1 MNLGR
6 RVKIRRGCWWS
17 REIDFDGT
25 VEDIDCGTCHED
37 MVGGLVPA
45 EHQIAAGK
53 VIEDGPIGTFGQD
66 SRDANCRG
74 AGTAGPGFP
83 GSTFPGPLSDFAS
96 SENFDEF
103 DIGSFWESRIVFDH
117 RTDAKDQ
124 FVVQFGN
131 EDHAVWVTHR
141 DAGSV
146 ECVAFVFQFMVDDRL
161 VGRSQVGRDLASE
174 QSWLAHIDGDLI
186 DHTLGDFEVQIEN
199 TGTGFDFEL
208 GFRGDFG
215 IMHELGNTSD
225 PVATHFRFAAVGIE
239 HAHFGIGDRGR
250 EDQDDSIATDSEA
263 SVGQFNGQPLEIFG
277 EGLREALDVDVVVT
291 SAVHFRERE
300 FHHVNPLFDLWE
312 SESHWRDIMLSSYK
326 DS

>member
-1 MNLGR
+1 M
-6 RVKIRRGCWWS
+6 
-17 REIDFDGT
+17 
-25 VEDIDCGTCHED
+25 
-37 MVGGLVPA
+37 
-45 EHQIAAGK
+45 
-53 VIEDGPIGTFGQD
+53 
-66 SRDANCRG
+66 
-74 AGTAGPGFP
+74 
-83 GSTFPGPLSDFAS
+83 
-96 SENFDEF
+96 
-103 DIGSFWESRIVFDH
+103 
-117 RTDAKDQ
+117 
-124 FVVQFGN
+124 
-131 EDHAVWVTHR
+131 
-141 DAGSV
+141 
-146 ECVAFVFQFMVDDRL
+146 
-161 VGRSQVGRDLASE
+161 ASE

-186 DHTLGDFEVQIEN
+186 DHTLGDLEVQIEN

-225 PVATHFRFAAVGIE
+225 SVATHFRFAAVGVE

-263 SVGQFNGQPLEIFG
+263 SVGQFNGQALEIFG

-312 SESHWRDIMLSSYK
+312 SESHWGVIMLSSFE